1 MYEMLNGRPLFN
13 FSSGKIDINEYKKEI
28 ILPNNFS
35 EEAKDLITKLLN
47 LDPKKRLGSGTNGF
61 KNLKSHKYFE
71 SINWDD
77 LENKRIKPPFIP
89 VIDGPL
95 DLKYFDRIFTDE
107 INITKDNDDSYNN
120 KTIDNYVNF
129 SYFDPSSNS
138 LRETINPRFQEEKK

>member
-47 LDPKKRLGSGTNGF
+47 LDPKKRLGAGTNGF

-77 LENKRIKPPFIP
+77 LENNGEGHGNT
-89 VIDGPL
+89 VQYSCL
-95 DLKYFDRIFTDE
+95 E
-107 INITKDNDDSYNN
+107 
-120 KTIDNYVNF
+120 
-129 SYFDPSSNS
+129 NS
-138 LRETINPRFQEEKK
+138 MNRRAWRATVHGVENSQTRLSD